1 MALLQL
7 FGMGAFVVASLAL
20 GAKLLGLWRRTR
32 EVPELTLG
40 VAFVL
45 GGGLGYLSFFA
56 LVVAAGQGAG
66 ARTLAALLLLGLA
79 CTCLGGLAHAV
90 GVASIFRPGA
100 RWTTPVIGAVAL
112 WVAGAC
118 IAGVLG
124 GPERAGQAFWAAV
137 LGILPL
143 YVWAAGEAFTLA
155 HTLHRRAR
163 LGLADPVVAHRMA
176 QWGLSSSMVV
186 AITASTFVARLVYGP
201 VMPPWVGAM
210 NALLGL
216 VAAAAIWLGFFPP
229 RVVRARLAAA
239 YGS

>member
-7 FGMGAFVVASLAL
+7 VGMGAFVVASLAL

-40 VAFVL
+40 VAFLL
-45 GGGLGYLSFFA
+45 GGGLGYLAFFA
-56 LVVAAGQGAG
+56 LLVAASQGAG
-66 ARTLAALLLLGLA
+66 TRTLVAFLLLGLV
-79 CTCLGGLAHAV
+79 CTCLGALAHAV

-100 RWTTPVIGAVAL
+100 RWTTPAIAAVAL
-112 WVAGAC
+112 WVAGAW
-118 IAGVLG
+118 ITGVVG
-124 GPERAGQAFWAAV
+124 GPERAGHAFWAAV
-137 LGILPL
+137 LGVLPL
-143 YVWAAGEAFTLA
+143 YVWAASEAFVVA

-176 QWGLSSSMVV
+176 QWGVASSVVV
-186 AITASTFVARLVYGP
+186 AITLSSFAARLVYGP
-201 VMPPWVGAM
+201 VMPPWVGTM

-229 RVVRARLAAA
+229 RAVRARLAAA

>member
-7 FGMGAFVVASLAL
+7 LGMGAFVVASLAL
-20 GAKLLGLWRRTR
+20 GTKLLGLWRRTR
-32 EVPELTLG
+32 QVPELAIG
-40 VAFVL
+40 AAFLL
-45 GGGLGYLSFFA
+45 GGGLGYLAFFA
-56 LVVAAGQGAG
+56 LVVAAGRGAD
-66 ARTLAALLLLGLA
+66 ARVLAALLLLGMA

-90 GVASIFRPGA
+90 GVASIFRPGV
-100 RWTTPVIGAVAL
+100 RWTTPAIAAVAL
-112 WVAGAC
+112 WVAGAFVFG
-118 IAGVLG
+118 IAG
-124 GPERAGQAFWAAV
+124 GPERAAQAFWAAV

-143 YVWAAGEAFTLA
+143 YVWAAAEAFGTA

-176 QWGLSSSMVV
+176 QWGVSSSMVV
-186 AITASTFVARLVYGP
+186 AITVSTFAARLVYGP
-201 VMPPWVGAM
+201 VMPPWVGAL

-229 RVVRARLAAA
+229 RAVRARLAAA